1 MNPLVS
7 SLQWLGNTRTK
18 CWRSI
23 SGKHGM
29 FDDTKGGI
37 SMEYLSGYYIVD
49 LSGYYWDMNGYI
61 SVGYEWDT

>member
-1 MNPLVS
+1 
-7 SLQWLGNTRTK
+7 
-18 CWRSI
+18 
-23 SGKHGM
+23 M